1 MLLDGKK
8 TMLPLND
15 FDRKPKKVE
24 CPAIYYIILFYVL
37 RLPNNYGY
45 GQDVLNIAW
54 TTIDSV
60 KNLVN
65 KVGLPLHSNTPLSPR
80 TKREEFDCCLI
91 INLAPK

>member
-1 MLLDGKK
+1 MTENLRKSDVLLFI
-8 TMLPLND
+8 L
-15 FDRKPKKVE
+15 
-24 CPAIYYIILFYVL
+24 LFYVL

-65 KVGLPLHSNTPLSPR
+65 KVGLSLCTPTLPYHR
-80 TKREEFDCCLI
+80 VVREKGLIAVI
-91 INLAPK
+91 INLAQIN

>member
-1 MLLDGKK
+1 MLLDEKK

-65 KVGLPLHSNTPLSPR
+65 KVGLSLCTPTLYHR
-80 TKREEFDCCLI
+80 VIREKGLT
-91 INLAPK
+91 AV